1 MDNMEQMQ
9 HFTRVLKVQTR
20 MLLDASA
27 GGTIRN
33 KSEYEVS
40 ELIENMC
47 QNEYHT
53 QSERSPRNK
62 CMMELDT

>member
-1 MDNMEQMQ
+1 MQ
-9 HFTRVLKVQTR
+9 HFTQVLKVQTR
-20 MLLDASA
+20 MLLDAST

-33 KSEYEVS
+33 KNEDEVS

-53 QSERSPRNK
+53 QCERSPRNK
-62 CMMELDT
+62 GMMELDT